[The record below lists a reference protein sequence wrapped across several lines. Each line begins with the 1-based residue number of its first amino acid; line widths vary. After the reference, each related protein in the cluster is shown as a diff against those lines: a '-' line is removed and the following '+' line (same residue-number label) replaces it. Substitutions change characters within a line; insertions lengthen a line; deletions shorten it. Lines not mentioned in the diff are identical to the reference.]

1 MTLISILGDSIS
13 TYEGC
18 NPPGYAVYYDRHT
31 QKINGLK
38 SMRDTWWA
46 ITADRLNASILI
58 NNSYSGSLVTGYQ
71 FPAASGYER
80 TQSLG
85 TEQQDPDIIL
95 VYIGF
100 NDFGNR
106 IEITNEQNDFQ
117 EADRCFFF
125 EDAYEL
131 MLSRMKQRYPKAVIV
146 CGTLM
151 RTVIEFNDPWIFP
164 ENYMGAVF
172 EDYNKAIRIA
182 AKKQNV
188 LLADLSAHNIRYET
202 FDGTHPTRAGHR
214 TIARAWL
221 RCLED
226 LAVSGQ

>member
-1 MTLISILGDSIS
+1 MTWISILGDSIS

-18 NPPGYAVYYDRHT
+18 NPSGYAVYYDRHM
-31 QKINGLK
+31 QKVNGLE

-46 ITADRLNASILI
+46 ITAESLNAAILI
-58 NNSYSGSLVTGYQ
+58 NNSFSGSLVTGDE
-71 FPAASGYER
+71 FPAASGYVR

-85 TEQQDPDIIL
+85 TAQQDPDYIL

-100 NDFGNR
+100 NDFGNG
-106 IEITNEQNDFQ
+106 IEITNEEDDFQ

-151 RTVIEFNDPWIFP
+151 RTVIEYNDPWIFP
-164 ENYMGAVF
+164 EIYMGAVF
-172 EDYNKAIRIA
+172 EDYNNAIRAA
-182 AKKQNV
+182 AKNQNV

-202 FDGTHPTRAGHR
+202 FDGTHPTKAGHR
-214 TIARAWL
+214 TIAAAWL
-221 RCLED
+221 KCLKD
-226 LAVSGQ
+226 PGLFGQ

>member
-1 MTLISILGDSIS
+1 MTWISILGDSIS

-18 NPPGYAVYYDRHT
+18 NPSGYAVYYDRHM
-31 QKINGLK
+31 QKINGLE

-46 ITADRLNASILI
+46 ITAESLNASILI
-58 NNSYSGSLVTGYQ
+58 NNSYSGSLVTGDE
-71 FPAASGYER
+71 FPAASSYER

-85 TEQQDPDIIL
+85 TAQQDPEYIL

-100 NDFGNR
+100 NDFGNG

-151 RTVIEFNDPWIFP
+151 RTVIEYNDPWIFP
-164 ENYMGAVF
+164 ENFNGAVF
-172 EDYNKAIRIA
+172 EDYNNAIRMA

-188 LLADLSAHNIRYET
+188 LLADLSAHNIR
-202 FDGTHPTRAGHR
+202 
-214 TIARAWL
+214 
-221 RCLED
+221 
-226 LAVSGQ
+226 

>member
-106 IEITNEQNDFQ
+106 IEITNEHNDFQ

-125 EDAYEL
+125 EDAYKL